1 MWKTKNDSQ
10 QGVAAPKKRRI
21 KESGLGMQE
30 KNSPASMQKH
40 CKVPGILIAVPINKW
55 ELLFLKTN
63 KPELSVI
70 CNKQLFKIGAHSMR
84 RRNASGA
91 EVYLC
96 PVCKAEF
103 KEKILLAIHIGTRH

>member
-1 MWKTKNDSQ
+1 LYTKKVSQQDNVPVYLMLSLCSNNVEDKNDSQ

-55 ELLFLKTN
+55 
-63 KPELSVI
+63 
-70 CNKQLFKIGAHSMR
+70 
-84 RRNASGA
+84 
-91 EVYLC
+91 
-96 PVCKAEF
+96 
-103 KEKILLAIHIGTRH
+103 